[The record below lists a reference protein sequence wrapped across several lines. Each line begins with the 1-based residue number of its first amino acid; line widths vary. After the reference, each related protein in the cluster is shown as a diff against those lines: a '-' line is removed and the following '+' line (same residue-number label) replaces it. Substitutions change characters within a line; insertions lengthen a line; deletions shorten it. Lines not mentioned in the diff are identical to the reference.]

1 MLEGEQEV
9 DWEWMLYLYLWGWI
23 ENWWGWWCLPTFSNE
38 MFGFLFSSFQEK
50 IKTLKPKI

>member
-9 DWEWMLYLYLWGWI
+9 DWEWVLYLYLWGWI
-23 ENWWGWWCLPTFSNE
+23 ENWWCLPTFSNE

-50 IKTLKPKI
+50 IKTLKPKK